1 MQLAIHKQDRN
12 KGSKKEFSAKV
23 SGDVG
28 IVPPVKQLHGKK
40 QLVEK
45 VQKQGGVCNNIQTT
59 KVNICQ
65 LQGMLDTNFTIPT
78 SGNNFR

>member
-40 QLVEK
+40 TI
-45 VQKQGGVCNNIQTT
+45 GGKST
-59 KVNICQ
+59 KTRR
-65 LQGMLDTNFTIPT
+65 GMQ
-78 SGNNFR
+78 